1 MSEAKQC
8 GPIYGV
14 ELVDELPIGK
24 SGMFQ
29 CMPGR
34 NELKRVMRVSQ
45 RTVAAYEVLTSH
57 YLREREEVERL
68 KAVIRRVVA
77 GTWSPTELQ
86 EAIGD
91 L

>member
-1 MSEAKQC
+1 MSEK
-8 GPIYGV
+8 GPIYDV
-14 ELVDELPIGK
+14 QLLEELPLGK

-29 CMPGR
+29 VMPGR
-34 NELKRVMRVSQ
+34 NELKRVMRLSQ

-68 KAVIRRVVA
+68 TAVLRRVLD
-77 GTWSPTELQ
+77 GKWSLTEIQ
-86 EAIGD
+86 EALGD